1 MVKSIALYPE
11 KRKASSAVAASLT
24 EVPNVRPAAG
34 KIVRGTTTALR
45 LAIDRQR
52 LDNMM
57 GLYITKTFSET
68 AQKCGL
74 IYIYLYKLVVV
85 VVVVVVVVAY
95 TRSTVDC
102 IRSIESVTSCI
113 DSAKDTR
120 TDTPVLELKPT
131 RRTYWLCGVKG
142 KSSC

>member
-24 EVPNVRPAAG
+24 EVPNVRPAAAAAG

-57 GLYITKTFSET
+57 GLYINKKFSET

-74 IYIYLYKLVVV
+74 IYIYIYVYWLLVVV
-85 VVVVVVVVAY
+85 VVAHN
-95 TRSTVDC
+95 TCSTIDC

-113 DSAKDTR
+113 DSGKDTR
-120 TDTPVLELKPT
+120 ADTPVLELEPT
-131 RRTYWLCGVKG
+131 RLLVLAIGYWCKR
-142 KSSC
+142 